1 MSWRSAASAASPAP
15 LVLVM
20 RSGPPWYGAMCAN
33 TLIGV
38 VAVGAAHRA
47 AELVAVELGDRAGQE
62 RVAGLALDLVV
73 GVTGEVQ
80 AGRARRCTA
89 PAR

>member
-1 MSWRSAASAASPAP
+1 MSWSSAASAASPAP

-38 VAVGAAHRA
+38 S
-47 AELVAVELGDRAGQE
+47 QS
-62 RVAGLALDLVV
+62 
-73 GVTGEVQ
+73 
-80 AGRARRCTA
+80 ARRIG
-89 PAR
+89 RLNS